1 MLKNIRLLLSAL
13 VLGLLISAAAGAD
26 PLKLDQQVPNF
37 QLIDQNGKKV
47 SFESYRG
54 KGVIV
59 SFLFTRCPYPD
70 KCPMIGKKLTDLAT
84 LIDKT
89 GEKDNLA
96 VMAITLDPAYDRP
109 EVLKA
114 YTQGFDKKQKGWSF
128 LTGTEEQVA
137 QVAGAF
143 GVTYWTENG
152 IVEHNMRTAFVDPE
166 GRLRILK
173 TGSTWRAGEFASEIK
188 SIMEQN

>member
-1 MLKNIRLLLSAL
+1 MFKKFRILGLALLLLATA
-13 VLGLLISAAAGAD
+13 VMAA
-26 PLKLDQQVPNF
+26 PLKINDSVPNF
-37 QLIDQNGKKV
+37 VLLDQNGKKLAFD
-47 SFESYRG
+47 SLRG

-70 KCPMIGKKLTDLAT
+70 KCPMIGRKLTDLAT
-84 LIDKT
+84 LIEKT
-89 GEKDNLA
+89 GEKQNLT
-96 VMAITLDPAYDRP
+96 VCAITLDPAYDRP

-128 LTGTEEQVA
+128 LTGTEDEIA

-152 IVEHNMRTAFVDPE
+152 VVEHNMRTAFVDPD
-166 GRLRILK
+166 GRLRLVK
-173 TGSTWRAGEFASEIK
+173 SGSTWKAGEFAAEIK
-188 SIMEQN
+188 TIMDAR